1 MSAPLAIVN
10 LKATSRPVRAI
21 KYFSNPKKVV
31 AVYDGLDVGVAKGT
45 PRQLAELLLA
55 YHHDP
60 RAKRV
65 CRTGIISVQTPR
77 GASPE
82 QLADIDRRLLQAAKD
97 FQKFMR
103 IASMLG
109 WIHSDTATRHIHL
122 IFCNSN
128 GRRTLDLRPKFL
140 KELQGF
146 AWTIQ
151 FASGRG
157 KGQRKALPMY
167 PKAKTLDARVL
178 AIALLDSNG
187 HLRKDRWDKLVES
200 GKITD
205 FRRRKDGSVIS
216 FQFQGRRI
224 RLATLKSFLSLLAGQ
239 PSVLG
244 GVENQQ
250 SEIMTTIVNPAES
263 APDALQADLQDSGFT
278 SADVQEILSDIREAQ
293 GHLKTTKITRAIPS
307 PITPNPG
314 FSL

>member
-82 QLADIDRRLLQAAKD
+82 QLADIDRRLLHAAKD
-97 FQKFMR
+97 FQEFMR

-140 KELQGF
+140 KELQGL

-157 KGQRKALPMY
+157 KGQRKAIPAY
-167 PKAKTLDARVL
+167 TKAKRLDVRLL
-178 AIALLDSNG
+178 AITLLDKDG
-187 HLRKDRWDKLVES
+187 HLRKDRWDMALMTRKNCGNMILRREQPAFGFARQLVVS
-200 GKITD
+200 GMD
-205 FRRRKDGSVIS
+205 QNER
-216 FQFQGRRI
+216 
-224 RLATLKSFLSLLAGQ
+224 KSFHPHRMKIRCLFFHGRHYRTFQ
-239 PSVLG
+239 
-244 GVENQQ
+244 E
-250 SEIMTTIVNPAES
+250 PAKRIWMQDWRYS
-263 APDALQADLQDSGFT
+263 A
-278 SADVQEILSDIREAQ
+278 
-293 GHLKTTKITRAIPS
+293 
-307 PITPNPG
+307 
-314 FSL
+314 